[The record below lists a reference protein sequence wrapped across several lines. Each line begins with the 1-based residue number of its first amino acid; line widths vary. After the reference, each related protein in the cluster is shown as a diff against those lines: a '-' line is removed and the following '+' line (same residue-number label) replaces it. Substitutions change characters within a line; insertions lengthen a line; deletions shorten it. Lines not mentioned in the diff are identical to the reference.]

1 MLSPAT
7 RTSPCHRKTYLRHN
21 GPEHVLCFAPTRSGK
36 GVGLVIPT
44 LLTWPG
50 SAIVHDIKGE
60 NWQETAG
67 FRGTFSRVLLFDPTN
82 PRSDAYNPLLEIRR
96 GEWEVRDAQNVA
108 DVLVDPEGSLE
119 RRSHWEKTS
128 HSLLVGAI
136 LHVLYAEKD
145 KTLSGVANLLSDPK
159 RPIETT
165 LRAMMRTKH
174 LGEAGPHPVVAS
186 AARELLNK
194 SPNERSGVLSTAMS
208 FLGLYRDPVVAK
220 VTSRCTWRIPDIVRG
235 GRPTTLYLSVPPSDI
250 SRTKPLTLPVSPYI
264 IQAGTVI
271 AGALNS
277 KVSSDLPGQL
287 IGHVTQNVYDS
298 PTGRYLLVPQGSTLF
313 GTYNSSVSFGQ
324 QRTQVIWTRLIR
336 PDGESIVLDRIPG
349 ADAIGQTGLKDM
361 VDQHWGQL
369 FRAALVTTMLSV
381 GSEAGTSWG
390 ENNLLQAIRSGASNG
405 FSMVGNRLIDRSM
418 DVQPTLTDRPGLP
431 FTLIVNRDLVLKPWH
446 PHEGATP

>member
-1 MLSPAT
+1 MTDGQEDRRDERGEGGTENASPA
-7 RTSPCHRKTYLRHN
+7 
-21 GPEHVLCFAPTRSGK
+21 
-36 GVGLVIPT
+36 
-44 LLTWPG
+44 
-50 SAIVHDIKGE
+50 
-60 NWQETAG
+60 
-67 FRGTFSRVLLFDPTN
+67 
-82 PRSDAYNPLLEIRR
+82 
-96 GEWEVRDAQNVA
+96 
-108 DVLVDPEGSLE
+108 
-119 RRSHWEKTS
+119 
-128 HSLLVGAI
+128 
-136 LHVLYAEKD
+136 
-145 KTLSGVANLLSDPK
+145 
-159 RPIETT
+159 
-165 LRAMMRTKH
+165 
-174 LGEAGPHPVVAS
+174 
-186 AARELLNK
+186 
-194 SPNERSGVLSTAMS
+194 
-208 FLGLYRDPVVAK
+208 
-220 VTSRCTWRIPDIVRG
+220 
-235 GRPTTLYLSVPPSDI
+235 VPPSPPDLRLRAERPRVVRL
-250 SRTKPLTLPVSPYI
+250 SRYVVWGLAGTGMIGIGLALGYALQNSARQGPASAVQDSDVRPSADGLDALPKDYTGVPKLGQPLPGDLGKPILKAQQEGRAGPVSGMGDRRAEQEVEAAIASKLFVQTQDAGRQDSASAPTLPSTGNNAPTALASTNDRQAANRAFLAGQPDRVTVSPDRLALPVSPYV

-349 ADAIGQTGLKDM
+349 ADAIGQTGLKDL

-418 DVQPTLTDRPGLP
+418 DIQPTLTDRPGLP

-446 PHEGATP
+446 P

>member
-1 MLSPAT
+1 MT
-7 RTSPCHRKTYLRHN
+7 DGQEEHRD
-21 GPEHVLCFAPTRSGK
+21 E
-36 GVGLVIPT
+36 
-44 LLTWPG
+44 
-50 SAIVHDIKGE
+50 
-60 NWQETAG
+60 
-67 FRGTFSRVLLFDPTN
+67 
-82 PRSDAYNPLLEIRR
+82 R
-96 GEWEVRDAQNVA
+96 GEGGTEN
-108 DVLVDPEGSLE
+108 
-119 RRSHWEKTS
+119 
-128 HSLLVGAI
+128 
-136 LHVLYAEKD
+136 
-145 KTLSGVANLLSDPK
+145 
-159 RPIETT
+159 
-165 LRAMMRTKH
+165 
-174 LGEAGPHPVVAS
+174 AS
-186 AARELLNK
+186 
-194 SPNERSGVLSTAMS
+194 
-208 FLGLYRDPVVAK
+208 
-220 VTSRCTWRIPDIVRG
+220 
-235 GRPTTLYLSVPPSDI
+235 PTVPPSPPDLRLRAERPRVVRLSRYVVWGLAGTGMIGIGLALGYALQNSARQGSTSAVQDSDARPSADGLDALPKDYTGVPRLGSPLPGDLGKPILKAQQEGRAGPVSGMGDRRAEQEVEAAIASKLFVQTQDAGRQDSVSAPASPTAGNSTAAASAGTNDRQAANRAFLGGQPDRVTI
-250 SRTKPLTLPVSPYI
+250 SPDRLTQPVSPYV

-446 PHEGATP
+446 LHEGAAP

>member
-1 MLSPAT
+1 MT
-7 RTSPCHRKTYLRHN
+7 DGQEEHRD
-21 GPEHVLCFAPTRSGK
+21 ESGE
-36 GVGLVIPT
+36 GGT
-44 LLTWPG
+44 
-50 SAIVHDIKGE
+50 E
-60 NWQETAG
+60 NA
-67 FRGTFSRVLLFDPTN
+67 
-82 PRSDAYNPLLEIRR
+82 
-96 GEWEVRDAQNVA
+96 
-108 DVLVDPEGSLE
+108 SL
-119 RRSHWEKTS
+119 
-128 HSLLVGAI
+128 A
-136 LHVLYAEKD
+136 
-145 KTLSGVANLLSDPK
+145 
-159 RPIETT
+159 
-165 LRAMMRTKH
+165 
-174 LGEAGPHPVVAS
+174 
-186 AARELLNK
+186 
-194 SPNERSGVLSTAMS
+194 
-208 FLGLYRDPVVAK
+208 
-220 VTSRCTWRIPDIVRG
+220 
-235 GRPTTLYLSVPPSDI
+235 VPPSPPDLRLRAERPRVVRL
-250 SRTKPLTLPVSPYI
+250 SRYVVWGLAGTGMIGIGLALGYALQNSARQGPASAVQDSDVRPSADGLDALPKDYTGVPRLGAPLPGDLGKPILKAQQEGRAGPVSGMGDRRAEQEVEAAIASKLFVQTQDAGRQDSVPVPASPSTGNNAPAASAGTNDRQAANRTFLAGQPDRVTVSLDRLTLPVSPYV

-405 FSMVGNRLIDRSM
+405 FSMVGNRLMDRSM
-418 DVQPTLTDRPGLP
+418 DIQPTLTDRPGLP

-446 PHEGATP
+446 PHEGAAP